1 MRDFHS
7 LESCEFSLRTIS
19 GVPADACIMER
30 TELLGLLSP
39 GTHDVTSKLDAL
51 PPVLLLLGASFL
63 DPRVCGSELVHHS
76 D

>member
-1 MRDFHS
+1 MTFTPLKVVNS
-7 LESCEFSLRTIS
+7 PLEPSQ
-19 GVPADACIMER
+19 GVPADACITER

-51 PPVLLLLGASFL
+51 PPILLLLGASFL
-63 DPRVCGSELVHHS
+63 DPRVCGSELVHPS